1 MASVASLSS
10 FCRRPEAF
18 SEITDSRS
26 MFRRGRESFMTDAK
40 NHWCLVLFRCANC
53 GRNEAFAEDAVEGQ
67 PREDQ
72 IRPKIYQAICRH
84 CGWEGEVRGLSAV
97 EMRSGVERRT
107 GIRNMQRNRP
117 TLDR

>member
-1 MASVASLSS
+1 
-10 FCRRPEAF
+10 
-18 SEITDSRS
+18 
-26 MFRRGRESFMTDAK
+26 MTDAK
-40 NHWCLVLFRCANC
+40 NHWCLVVFRCVNC

-72 IRPKIYQAICRH
+72 IRLKIYQAICRY

>member
-1 MASVASLSS
+1 MT
-10 FCRRPEAF
+10 EAK
-18 SEITDSRS
+18 T
-26 MFRRGRESFMTDAK
+26 
-40 NHWCLVLFRCANC
+40 HWCLLTFRCVQC
-53 GRNEAFAEDAVEGQ
+53 GRNAAYAEDAFTAE

-107 GIRNMQRNRP
+107 GIRNKQRNCP
-117 TLDR
+117 ALDT